1 MVIQKLMLVSG
12 ADIGVDA
19 SGACTGAMDVHG
31 VGVGACG
38 ACAGAMDVH
47 GVGVGAC
54 GAGPDGDCGSGGSGS

>member
-19 SGACTGAMDVHG
+19 SGACPLAMVD
-31 VGVGACG
+31 
-38 ACAGAMDVH
+38 H

>member
-1 MVIQKLMLVSG
+1 MVDHGVGVG
-12 ADIGVDA
+12 AC
-19 SGACTGAMDVHG
+19 GACTGAMVDHG

-38 ACAGAMDVH
+38 ACAGAMVDH